1 MVIVAVDRSDLQV
14 LIENCCGSGAIDA
27 PLVALTSA
35 IIALVSVEDDDGAF
49 LNDTRCTSRRD

>member
-1 MVIVAVDRSDLQV
+1 MVIVAIDRLNRQG

-35 IIALVSVEDDDGAF
+35 IIALESAEDDDGAF
-49 LNDTRCTSRRD
+49 LDDTRCTSR